1 MNYFYWQL
9 DYSAQKPTSEKLPPY
24 NGVIQHKHESLS
36 VYSSDRILDSESAS
50 SNSERLGI
58 VELHIWIPEL
68 WLSLFLQKSVPQ
80 IKVYVLHNYLQIV
93 SLRS

>member
-1 MNYFYWQL
+1 MVIRAHFRPPVPFPSNLGPVTFLHMNYFYWQL

-58 VELHIWIPEL
+58 VELHI
-68 WLSLFLQKSVPQ
+68 
-80 IKVYVLHNYLQIV
+80 
-93 SLRS
+93 